1 LNSRP
6 PRPESLLLE
15 GPTGR
20 LELVIDEPVAL
31 EQAGAAAPAEYVV
44 VCHPHPLHGGTL
56 SNKVVHT
63 VARAF
68 QEQGFASVRFNFR
81 GVGRSEGQ
89 YDQGRGETEDALAVV
104 GWAQQRWPN
113 AALNLAGFSFG
124 SMVALLAAAR
134 TDPLR
139 LISVAPP
146 VSYPAFASV
155 TRPRC
160 PWLIVQGDADELVD
174 ARAVQAF
181 AARLSP
187 PVELRLL
194 AGVGHF
200 FHGHLHELQAAV
212 ASFIARPD
220 QDEAR

>member
-1 LNSRP
+1 
-6 PRPESLLLE
+6 
-15 GPTGR
+15 
-20 LELVIDEPVAL
+20 
-31 EQAGAAAPAEYVV
+31 V

-68 QEQGFASVRFNFR
+68 QEQGSASVRFNFR
-81 GVGRSEGQ
+81 GVGRSEGH

-104 GWAQQRWPN
+104 GFAQQRWPK

-124 SMVALLAAAR
+124 SMVALLAAAH
-134 TDPLR
+134 TEPLR
-139 LISVAPP
+139 LITVAPP

-155 TRPRC
+155 VRPHG

-174 ARAVQAF
+174 ARAVEAF

-187 PVELRLL
+187 PAELRLL

-212 ASFIARPD
+212 ASFIARRD
-220 QDEAR
+220 QQEAR